1 MRILPHGCRPVTSTA
16 SRCPGSYP
24 ASYPASYIDGVADP
38 DSPSLAELREDYA
51 LGGLEEGDA
60 DPDPVA
66 MLRRWV
72 RDAVDAG
79 LYDATAMV
87 LSTVRD
93 DGSPSSRMV
102 LCKGLDERGITFYTN
117 YESAKARAIAHEPRV
132 ALLFPWHPL
141 QRQVR
146 VEGVAAPVAEDES
159 DAYFAGRPRAS
170 QLGAVA
176 SPQSTPVGS
185 RAELDQRYAAVVEQ
199 YAEQDVGRPA
209 HWGGYRVDPVSF
221 EFWQGRTGRLHDRLR
236 YDRQADGSWRISR
249 LSP

>member
-1 MRILPHGCRPVTSTA
+1 M
-16 SRCPGSYP
+16 
-24 ASYPASYIDGVADP
+24 ADP

-51 LGGLEEGDA
+51 LGGLDEGDA
-60 DPDPVA
+60 DPDPVS

-72 RDAVDAG
+72 ADAVAAG

-87 LSTVRD
+87 LSTVGP

-102 LCKGLDERGITFYTN
+102 LCKGIDERGITFFTN
-117 YESAKARAIAHEPRV
+117 YGSAKARAMAHEPRV

-146 VEGVAAPVAEDES
+146 VEGVVGKVTEQES

-185 RAELDQRYAAVVEQ
+185 REELDERYAAVVEQ
-199 YAEQDVGRPA
+199 YAERDVTRPA

-236 YDRQADGSWRISR
+236 YQPAADGWGITR
-249 LSP
+249 LAP

>member
-1 MRILPHGCRPVTSTA
+1 MRILPHRRWPVTRA
-16 SRCPGSYP
+16 GRRG
-24 ASYPASYIDGVADP
+24 AASYIGRVSDP

-51 LGGLEEGDA
+51 LSGLDENDA

-66 MLRRWV
+66 MLRRWLQ
-72 RDAVDAG
+72 DAVDAG

-87 LSTVRD
+87 LSTVGP
-93 DGSPSSRMV
+93 DGAPASRMM
-102 LCKGLDERGITFYTN
+102 LCKGLDGRGITFFTN
-117 YESAKARAIAHEPRV
+117 YESAKARAMALEPRV

-146 VEGVAAPVAEDES
+146 VEGVVTTVSDQES
-159 DAYFAGRPRAS
+159 DDYFAARPRAS

-185 RAELDQRYAAVVEQ
+185 RAELEERYASVVE
-199 YAEQDVGRPA
+199 EHTDRDVTRPA
-209 HWGGYRVDPVSF
+209 HWGGYRVDPVRF

-236 YDRQADGSWRISR
+236 YDRDAATRGWTLTR
-249 LSP
+249 LAP

>member
-1 MRILPHGCRPVTSTA
+1 MLARHACGS
-16 SRCPGSYP
+16 PG
-24 ASYPASYIDGVADP
+24 ATSYIDGVADP
-38 DSPSLAELREDYA
+38 DPPSLAELREDYA
-51 LGGLEEGDA
+51 LGGLDESDA
-60 DPDPVA
+60 EPDPVS

-72 RDAVDAG
+72 ADAVAAG
-79 LYDATAMV
+79 LYDPTAMV
-87 LSTVRD
+87 LSTVGT

-102 LCKGLDERGITFYTN
+102 LCKGIDERGIAFFTN
-117 YESAKARAIAHEPRV
+117 YGSAKAQAMAHEPRV

-146 VEGVAAPVAEDES
+146 VEGVVSTVTEQES

-185 RAELDQRYAAVVEQ
+185 RAELDERYAAVVEQ
-199 YAEQDVGRPA
+199 YAEREVPRPA
-209 HWGGYRVDPVSF
+209 HWGGYRVAPVSF

-236 YDRQADGSWRISR
+236 YDPAAGGWVITR
-249 LSP
+249 LAP